1 VSVKTVLT
9 VLDPAVG
16 VWLIVAGL
24 IGRLRRPASRVGVL
38 MLLAGVAW
46 LAGTALPAMAFV
58 HRGPLVQ
65 LHLSYPSGRLQRRRL
80 VAVTCAVYAVSVV
93 EGFVGVPWVSL
104 VLSASVM
111 AVAVE
116 TFSRT
121 TGVARK
127 AAVPALA
134 AALGFAGALGLSS
147 LNRINL
153 WGIDG
158 PVAIGYDLVIAVA
171 VTVLL
176 VDLLTG
182 RWVDATVTD
191 LVLALG
197 SRAGV
202 TGLQRQLRRAVGDPT
217 LALGVHLPGRDEYVD
232 ESGQPLDVHGL
243 APDRTVTRLDDAGR
257 PVAVLV
263 HDPVALDD
271 PALLAAVAAA
281 ARLAVA
287 NTRMQS
293 DLETRA
299 VELAAARRRIV
310 EAADVERRGLV
321 ESLQQGAESRLR
333 NAGVALARLGPSEPS
348 GADPLAERIR
358 AELGAAVDELRALA
372 QGIRP
377 PARRGGPGA
386 RRAVRPSRDDRRHD
400 RAVARGRGGH
410 ALLRLRRGA
419 GERGQAR
426 PRVPDPGRDPRRRR
440 DGRRRGRRRRRRR
453 RRQVW
458 LRHPGSR

>member
-1 VSVKTVLT
+1 MSVKTVLA

-16 VWLIVAGL
+16 VWLLVCGL
-24 IGRLRRPASRVGVL
+24 VGRLRRPASRVGLL
-38 MLLAGVAW
+38 MALAGIAW
-46 LAGTALPAMAFV
+46 LAGTALPALAFV

-65 LHLSYPSGRLQRRRL
+65 LHLSYPSGRLRRRR
-80 VAVTCAVYAVSVV
+80 VIAVTCAVYAVSVV

-104 VLSASVM
+104 VLSASVV
-111 AVAVE
+111 AVAVD

-147 LNRINL
+147 LNRINQ

-182 RWVDATVTD
+182 RWVNATVTD

-202 TGLQRQLRRAVGDPT
+202 TGLRRQLRRALGDPT
-217 LALGVHLPGRDEYVD
+217 LELGVRLPGRDEYVD
-232 ESGQPLDVHGL
+232 ESGRPLDVHGS
-243 APDRTVTRLDDAGR
+243 APDRAVTRLEDADG
-257 PVAVLV
+257 PIAVLV

-271 PALLAAVAAA
+271 PGLLAAVAAA

-287 NTRMQS
+287 NARMQNA
-293 DLETRA
+293 LEARA

-310 EAADVERRGLV
+310 EAADVERRRLV
-321 ESLQQGAESRLR
+321 ESLQDGAERRLR
-333 NAGVALARLGPSEPS
+333 AAGVVL
-348 GADPLAERIR
+348 
-358 AELGAAVDELRALA
+358 AELGAPAPGSPGPLHRRICAELDAAVDELRALA

-377 PARRGGPGA
+377 PALTSGGLAAAVPELAARAGLPVTTAVTVGRLPAAEESTLYFVCAEGLANAAKHARASRVRIELHDDGA
-386 RRAVRPSRDDRRHD
+386 VVTAEVVDDG
-400 RAVARGRGGH
+400 VGG
-410 ALLRLRRGA
+410 
-419 GERGQAR
+419 
-426 PRVPDPGRDPRRRR
+426 
-440 DGRRRGRRRRRRR
+440 
-453 RRQVW
+453 
-458 LRHPGSR
+458 